1 MKIIHKIN
9 HYLAGLFLLLCVS
22 FASTAHAADSSPV
35 SATAESVHFRVSYK
49 SKIAPLPQNLIHS
62 WVLHIETRDGKPVE
76 KAEIAV
82 YGGMPAHKHGLPT
95 EPQVSEIGHG
105 DYLVEGIKFSMNGSW
120 QLWFNIRVDGVTE
133 QVKFDIDL

>member
-9 HYLAGLFLLLCVS
+9 PYLIGFFLVLLMS
-22 FASTAHAADSSPV
+22 FAATVNAADDSLV
-35 SATAESVHFRVSYK
+35 SATTESIHFRASYK
-49 SKIAPLPQNLIHS
+49 SKVEPLPLNRIHS
-62 WVLHIETRDGKPVE
+62 WVLHIETLDSKPVE

-95 EPQVSEIGHG
+95 EPQVSEIGDG

-120 QLWFNIRVDGVTE
+120 QLWFDIRADGITD
-133 QVKFDIDL
+133 QVIFDIDL

>member
-9 HYLAGLFLLLCVS
+9 PYLIGFFLVLFMS
-22 FASTAHAADSSPV
+22 FAATVNAADDSLV
-35 SATAESVHFRVSYK
+35 SATTESIHFRASYK
-49 SKIAPLPQNLIHS
+49 SKVEPLPLNRIHS
-62 WVLHIETRDGKPVE
+62 WVLHIETLDSKPVE

-95 EPQVSEIGHG
+95 EPQVSEIGDG

-120 QLWFNIRVDGVTE
+120 QLWFDIRADGITD
-133 QVKFDIDL
+133 QVIFDIDL